1 MSDRTAKQGLVVR
14 VRDSLEEV
22 IAQQWNA
29 CVDAGEPFQ
38 EYEFLRALETSGSV
52 GEGTGWLPSYV
63 TLERENELVGA
74 LPLYV
79 KLDSYGE
86 YIFDWAW
93 ADAYRR
99 ANVAYYPKAVTAI
112 PFTPATGRRILV
124 APDVS
129 YETAA
134 DLLVGAALDVA
145 KQANLSGLHFLFT
158 SEQEMQFL
166 AARGFLSRLTYQFH
180 WMNRGYSSFGDFAG
194 DLRSSKRKNIL
205 KERRRVA
212 EADVHVRV
220 VDGDDITTD
229 HLRVLW
235 RFYMD
240 TIGRK
245 WSYAYLTQEF
255 FERLAEEYRERLV
268 LVLAE
273 RDGEIVA
280 GTLNVRKGTNL
291 YGRYW
296 GCSAD
301 VPGLHFE
308 CCYYRLI
315 DYAIANGIELFEA
328 GAQGEHKFLRG
339 FVTRPTYSAH
349 WLAHQGGREAIKRFL
364 DEERGQTLQTIA
376 HYNGLSP
383 LKYLRSGGD
392 PAADSTGYAGD

>member
-1 MSDRTAKQGLVVR
+1 MADSAPQQRLVVR
-14 VRDSLEEV
+14 VRDSLEGV
-22 IAQQWNA
+22 SLDQWNI
-29 CVDAGEPFQ
+29 CLRAGEPFQ
-38 EYEFLRALETSGSV
+38 EFEFLRALEVSGSV
-52 GEGTGWLPSYV
+52 GEGTGWIPNYV
-63 TLERENELVGA
+63 TLEDDGELVGA
-74 LPLYV
+74 LPLYL

-86 YIFDWAW
+86 FIFDWAW

-99 ANVAYYPKAVTAI
+99 ANVPYYPKAVTAV
-112 PFTPATGRRILV
+112 PFTPVTGRRILV
-124 APDVS
+124 APHMPYERCAELLVAGAM
-129 YETAA
+129 ETAKKA
-134 DLLVGAALDVA
+134 E
-145 KQANLSGLHFLFT
+145 LSGLHFLFT
-158 SEQEMQFL
+158 TEAEMNFL
-166 AARGFLSRLTYQFH
+166 AARGFMPRLTYQFH
-180 WMNRGYSSFGDFAG
+180 WLNRGYQSFADFAG

-212 EADVHVRV
+212 EANVDVRIVE
-220 VDGDDITTD
+220 GEDITPD
-229 HLRVLW
+229 QLRTLW

-255 FERLAEEYRERLV
+255 FERLCTDFGHRLV

-296 GCSAD
+296 GCNT
-301 VPGLHFE
+301 VIPGLHFE

-315 DYAIANGIELFEA
+315 DYAVANGIEVFEA

-349 WLAHQGGREAIKRFL
+349 WLAHEGGSQAISRFL
-364 DEERGQTLQTIA
+364 DEERTQTLETIE

-383 LKYLRSGGD
+383 LKYLRAGGD
-392 PAADSTGYAGD
+392 